1 MSTRKVCVIRN
12 LNDLNEKH
20 NGIDDIH
27 WNQKDLSHYSLKEK
41 IEDFVDFIEVL
52 NIEDLL
58 NLISYVIQP
67 SNKYILNIDDF
78 YYTSDYVYQA
88 IFKLPE
94 TNNKSYSDQLDESN
108 KLAIQLL
115 NEKFFINGNMII
127 LKRSIIN
134 NDFDYV
140 NISMDDITDILRQQ
154 FLHKAIIIKPNANFN
169 ENINQISESTYMY
182 NALEIN
188 FDQTHLDN
196 SRFFEF
202 RFLDYRLFFHIDKQ
216 AARNDNN
223 LNILASIIYGKKI
236 YGNVLLSL
244 CDNSDDSPRPLDMT
258 IDLFRQIFYI
268 GLYQQKSNTLVDRKK
283 YTRNFD
289 IENKDLLDN
298 KQKDNNRFIHNNFP
312 EIILCPNFY
321 YVIKNEYR
329 NLNMSDLNINDL
341 NINDFQS
348 VLNDIE

>member
-1 MSTRKVCVIRN
+1 
-12 LNDLNEKH
+12 
-20 NGIDDIH
+20 
-27 WNQKDLSHYSLKEK
+27 
-41 IEDFVDFIEVL
+41 
-52 NIEDLL
+52 
-58 NLISYVIQP
+58 
-67 SNKYILNIDDF
+67 
-78 YYTSDYVYQA
+78 
-88 IFKLPE
+88 
-94 TNNKSYSDQLDESN
+94 
-108 KLAIQLL
+108 
-115 NEKFFINGNMII
+115 
-127 LKRSIIN
+127 
-134 NDFDYV
+134 
-140 NISMDDITDILRQQ
+140 
-154 FLHKAIIIKPNANFN
+154 
-169 ENINQISESTYMY
+169 MY